1 MAAVDG
7 KSFEEKFRRD
17 WIKSFPNGTID
28 RLYDNMSGYRAVS
41 NVSDFICYNYPLHYY
56 IECKAH
62 KGVSIPFTSISQY
75 DKLIKKS
82 GIKGVRAGVV
92 LFLYEKDKVLY
103 IPATTIQQLKKD
115 GKKSVGIKSIEEGYN
130 IIEIPSKKLK
140 IYMDSDYSCL
150 SNLKDF
156 E

>member
-1 MAAVDG
+1 MPTVDG

-56 IECKAH
+56 IECKTH
-62 KGVSIPFTSISQY
+62 KGASIPFTAISQY

-92 LFLYEKDKVLY
+92 LFLYEKYKVLY

-140 IYMDSDYSCL
+140 VYMDSDYSCL
-150 SNLKDF
+150 ANLKNF

>member
-1 MAAVDG
+1 M
-7 KSFEEKFRRD
+7 
-17 WIKSFPNGTID
+17 
-28 RLYDNMSGYRAVS
+28 
-41 NVSDFICYNYPLHYY
+41 
-56 IECKAH
+56 
-62 KGVSIPFTSISQY
+62 
-75 DKLIKKS
+75 
-82 GIKGVRAGVV
+82 
-92 LFLYEKDKVLY
+92 LY

-140 IYMDSDYSCL
+140 VYMDSDYSCL